1 MKENVSTTDTF
12 LLFYTCG
19 RYKIKQI
26 FLTQIQI
33 ENKVFIT

>member
-12 LLFYTCG
+12 LLFCTCG
-19 RYKIKQI
+19 RYKNKQI